1 MCFWKELK
9 VAIFVPVFSFWDC
22 LHVSA
27 PDFIDREHIN
37 AQTKLIV
44 MLQHADRST
53 TANTEALQ

>member
-1 MCFWKELK
+1 M
-9 VAIFVPVFSFWDC
+9 
-22 LHVSA
+22 SA

>member
-1 MCFWKELK
+1 MLLELK
-9 VAIFVPVFSFWDC
+9 VAIFVPVVSTPFWDC

-44 MLQHADRST
+44 MLQHVYRST